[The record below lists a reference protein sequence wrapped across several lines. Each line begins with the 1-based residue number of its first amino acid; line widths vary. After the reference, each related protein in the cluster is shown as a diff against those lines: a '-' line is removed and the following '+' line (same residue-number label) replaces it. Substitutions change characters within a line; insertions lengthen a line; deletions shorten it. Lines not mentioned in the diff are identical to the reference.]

1 MPVSTSTSEAD
12 IIFNRAN
19 VALAKSQRLIAS
31 WLPPRTEEELRNAK
45 TEEEIEREEAELFAP
60 VPELLALPILILL
73 FQLSLTNLHSTS
85 LGLGAPLPKDVKE
98 GDARRQE
105 LSSNDRLRKQLL
117 GKEFAKLYGKG
128 GKGEKG
134 GFGLVPVGSK
144 PRPVDK
150 PKLAEEQDDEGEG
163 RSSLGRMKRRPQVKK
178 AEPEDLGSDSGDV
191 DRSSVMKKK
200 EPSRSSKRIG
210 SYLDEV
216 LAEKQRKK
224 QRKKQKNKADPQ
236 EGND

>member
-1 MPVSTSTSEAD
+1 M
-12 IIFNRAN
+12 
-19 VALAKSQRLIAS
+19 
-31 WLPPRTEEELRNAK
+31 
-45 TEEEIEREEAELFAP
+45 
-60 VPELLALPILILL
+60 
-73 FQLSLTNLHSTS
+73 SLTNLLSAS

-134 GFGLVPVGSK
+134 GFGSVPVGSK
-144 PRPVDK
+144 PRPVDR
-150 PKLAEEQDDEGEG
+150 PKVVPEQDEEEEG
-163 RSSLGRMKRRPQVKK
+163 RSSLGRTKRRPHDEKVE
-178 AEPEDLGSDSGDV
+178 AEDLGSDGGDV
-191 DRSSVMKKK
+191 DRRSVTNKK
-200 EPSRSSKRIG
+200 EPSRPSKRTA

-224 QRKKQKNKADPQ
+224 QRKKQKNKGFPQ
-236 EGND
+236 EGSV